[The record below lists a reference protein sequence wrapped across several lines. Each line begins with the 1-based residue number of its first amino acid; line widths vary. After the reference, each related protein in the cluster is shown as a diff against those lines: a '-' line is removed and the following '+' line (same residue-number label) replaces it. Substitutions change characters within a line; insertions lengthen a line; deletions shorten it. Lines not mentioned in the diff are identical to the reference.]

1 MRTKSRGALFG
12 TMLFLAAAIVS
23 AQQAS
28 LPSWAGTWRGTLV
41 NLPARPGASGV
52 EVTREIGPLPSA
64 DNTCTP
70 FKTTY
75 AEAGVLK
82 QVKDYRL
89 CRGTGADDL
98 FVDEGGG
105 VKLAARVIGDALISP
120 FKYDSILLI
129 STMRLR
135 GEILEEEILTVEDKP
150 ATQGALPLRARGI
163 QRLELRRV
171 Q

>member
-1 MRTKSRGALFG
+1 MRMKSRVASFG
-12 TMLFLAAAIVS
+12 TMLFVAVATVS
-23 AQQAS
+23 AQEAS
-28 LPSWAGTWRGTLV
+28 LPSWTGIWRGALV
-41 NLPARPGASGV
+41 NLPARPGAPAV

-75 AEAGVLK
+75 AEAGVVK

-89 CRGTGADDL
+89 CRGMGADDL

-105 VKLAARVIGDALISP
+105 VKLTARLLGDALISP
-120 FKYDSILLI
+120 FKYDAILLI

-135 GEILEEEILTVEDKP
+135 GDVLEEEILTVEDKP
-150 ATQGALPLRARGI
+150 ATQGALPLRARGV

-171 Q
+171 R

>member
-1 MRTKSRGALFG
+1 MGRKSRAASFG
-12 TMLFLAAAIVS
+12 TTLVVAAATVS
-23 AQQAS
+23 AQEAS
-28 LPSWAGTWRGTLV
+28 LPNWTGTWRGSLV
-41 NLPARPGASGV
+41 NLPARPGAPSV

-75 AEAGVLK
+75 AESGVVK

-89 CRGTGADDL
+89 CRGAGLDDL

-105 VKLAARVIGDALISP
+105 VKLTARLIGGTLVSP
-120 FKYDSILLI
+120 FKYDAILLI

-135 GEILEEEILTVEDKP
+135 DDVLEEEILTVEDKP
-150 ATQGALPLRARGI
+150 ATQGALPLRPRGI
-163 QRLELRRV
+163 QRLEFRRV
-171 Q
+171 R